1 MPYVKK
7 QCYVVYGTYKDD
19 PDYPVGAEEEICFS
33 ESEALEKADELRQDV
48 RFEDVTIEEEE
59 RDFYQSRKKSKS
71 R

>member
-7 QCYVVYGTYKDD
+7 HCYVVYGTYKDD

-33 ESEALEKADELRQDV
+33 ES
-48 RFEDVTIEEEE
+48 RFEDVTIEEED

>member
-7 QCYVVYGTYKDD
+7 HCYVVYGTYKDD
-19 PDYPVGAEEEICFS
+19 QEYPIGAEEEICFS
-33 ESEALEKADELRQDV
+33 ESEALEKADKLRLDD

-59 RDFYQSRKKSKS
+59 RDFYQSRKKS